1 MLWLLALSLLSAATL
16 GSVLAYQRGM
26 AERLGPGGG
35 APRQLPAPTEAHA
48 TERTLQTLRPGDVV
62 VFGDDDWLITSTAT
76 YREEEDT
83 WWVHVLDDGNEQ
95 RFMEV
100 REREEWTVTL
110 LESAD
115 DVPTFG
121 SLGLGLTYRAQ
132 PYRLTRRGDAR
143 VSVDG
148 DSGADSKS
156 ITGGLIRYATYS
168 GPGGAHLNVEERDE
182 VRRAYAG
189 EEVAESGL
197 MLMPGETPTA
207 DPLADLG

>member
-16 GSVLAYQRGM
+16 GSVLAYQR
-26 AERLGPGGG
+26 
-35 APRQLPAPTEAHA
+35 PARGESHA

-83 WWVHVLDDGNEQ
+83 WWVHVLEDGAVQ
-95 RFMEV
+95 RLMEV
-100 REREEWTVTL
+100 RERERWTVTL
-110 LESAD
+110 LEPAH

-121 SLGLGLTYRAQ
+121 SLGLGLTFRAQ
-132 PYRLTRRGDAR
+132 PFRLARRGDAR

-148 DSGADSKS
+148 TGS
-156 ITGGLIRYATYS
+156 IKAGLIRYATYS

-182 VRRAYAG
+182 QRFAFAG
-189 EEVAESGL
+189 EEVAASGL
-197 MLMPGETPTA
+197 MLMPGEAPTE
-207 DPLADLG
+207 DPLADLA